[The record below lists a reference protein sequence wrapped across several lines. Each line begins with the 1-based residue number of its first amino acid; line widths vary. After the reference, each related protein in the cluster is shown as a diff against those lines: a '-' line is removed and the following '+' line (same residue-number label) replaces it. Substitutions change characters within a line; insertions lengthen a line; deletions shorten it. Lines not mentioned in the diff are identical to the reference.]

1 MKQTLLLAL
10 FFLLS
15 LTIAF
20 SQGSFGSR
28 LSIKKPGDPEK
39 VDVQVY
45 PNPATDYISVTNVEA
60 VSRIMVFNLVGR
72 QMKAFDS
79 AEGDKFFV
87 GDLPRGM
94 YLVQLLGN
102 KEQILTTQRVNKR

>member
-1 MKQTLLLAL
+1 MKQTLLLSF

-15 LTIAF
+15 LSVAYSQTSF
-20 SQGSFGSR
+20 SSR
-28 LSIKKPGDPEK
+28 LTLKKPGDTEK
-39 VDVQVY
+39 VDLQVY
-45 PNPATDYISVTNVEA
+45 PNPATDYISVTNGESVA
-60 VSRIMVFNLVGR
+60 KVMVFNLVGR
-72 QMKAFDS
+72 QMKAFDT

-94 YLVQLLGN
+94 YLVQLLSA